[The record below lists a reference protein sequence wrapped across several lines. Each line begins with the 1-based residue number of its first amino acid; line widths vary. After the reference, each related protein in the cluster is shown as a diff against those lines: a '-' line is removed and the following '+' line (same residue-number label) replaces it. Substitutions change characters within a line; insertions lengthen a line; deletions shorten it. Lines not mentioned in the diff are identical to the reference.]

1 MATDQTSSSPPQGEG
16 LKLHQRHLM
25 KYSYGQPQASAE
37 SWVLET
43 GDPAFCRDES
53 HELDLGK
60 EVGDSF
66 AESVFRCK
74 EGAFF
79 NFVRCLWTDPHRREN
94 SGVQI
99 FD

>member
-16 LKLHQRHLM
+16 LKLHQRNRM
-25 KYSYGQPQASAE
+25 KYSSDHPYASAE
-37 SWVLET
+37 FWVLET
-43 GDPAFCRDES
+43 GDPAFGRDES

-74 EGAFF
+74 EGTLF

-99 FD
+99 FN